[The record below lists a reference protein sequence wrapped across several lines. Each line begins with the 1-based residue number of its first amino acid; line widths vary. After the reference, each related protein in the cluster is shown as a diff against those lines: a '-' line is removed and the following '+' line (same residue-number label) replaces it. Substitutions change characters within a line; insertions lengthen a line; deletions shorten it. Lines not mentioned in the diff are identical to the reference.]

1 VTALSTLR
9 TRPDDLKRAIVARHK
24 PYPDVDELVRL
35 DAECRRLAGEINGL
49 RANRNER
56 AQALA
61 AAKKAG
67 GGGHDAA
74 TARELAEL
82 RDAIGAKDVNL
93 QKLET
98 ERDATLLLL
107 PQIPHSTVPEGKDGT
122 ENVVVRET
130 PSTVPT
136 IPHPKPHFEIGPELN
151 LIDTERG
158 AKVSGE
164 GFYFLLGDGARLEM
178 ALVNFMRE
186 THRARGYTEVTPPI
200 LISSRSM
207 EGTGQL
213 PKFAEDSYQTTLD
226 GLWLCPTAEVPV
238 TNLYRDEILLGTDLP
253 LKLMAF
259 TPCFRRE
266 AGGHG
271 VETRG
276 IARVHQFNKV
286 ELVNLVHPD
295 RSYEQLDVLLS
306 EAEAIVR
313 ALGLRYRVVNLCTGD
328 LPDKAAKCFDI
339 ELWAPGA
346 GRWLEVSSVSNFEDY
361 QSSRAGIRF
370 RAQQS
375 DRPEFLHTL
384 NGSGT
389 ALPRLMIALIE
400 TWQTSEGVIEVPP
413 ALRPYLGGQDRLK
426 PTPLVGER
434 ELGRGRRGWAAGHSP
449 GPSSGPA
456 APF

>member
-1 VTALSTLR
+1 VTALSTIR
-9 TRPDDLKRAIVARHK
+9 TRPEELKRAVVVRHK
-24 PYPDVDELVRL
+24 PYPDVDALVRL
-35 DAECRRLAGEINGL
+35 DTQCRTLAAEINGL
-49 RANRNER
+49 RAKRNER
-56 AQALA
+56 GQALA

-67 GGGHDAA
+67 SGAHDSA
-74 TARELAEL
+74 TTRELAEL
-82 RDAIGAKDVNL
+82 RDEIATKDANL
-93 QKLET
+93 QQLESS
-98 ERDATLLLL
+98 RDATLLLL
-107 PQIPHSTVPEGKDGT
+107 PQIPHSTVPVGKDGT

-130 PSTVPT
+130 PSTVAT
-136 IPHPKPHFEIGPELN
+136 VPHPKPHFEIGPELN

-178 ALVNFMRE
+178 ALINFMRE
-186 THRARGYTEVTPPI
+186 THRARGYTEVTAPI
-200 LISSRSM
+200 LISSQSM

-238 TNLYRDEILLGTDLP
+238 TNLYRDEVLLGTDLP

-295 RSYEQLDVLLS
+295 RSYDQLDVLLS
-306 EAEAIVR
+306 EAEAVVQ
-313 ALGLRYRVVNLCTGD
+313 ALGLRYRIVNLCTGD
-328 LPDKAAKCFDI
+328 LPDKAAKCYDI

-346 GRWLEVSSVSNFEDY
+346 ERWLEVSSVSNFEDF
-361 QSSRAGIRF
+361 QSSRAGIRY
-370 RAQQS
+370 RGQQA
-375 DRPEFLHTL
+375 DRPEFVHTL

-389 ALPRLMIALIE
+389 ALPRLMIAVME
-400 TWQTSEGVIEVPP
+400 TWQTSEGAIEVPP
-413 ALRPYLGGQDRLK
+413 PLRPYLGGQDRLR

-434 ELGRGRRGWAAGHSP
+434 ELGRGRRGWSDQ
-449 GPSSGPA
+449 
-456 APF
+456 

>member
-1 VTALSTLR
+1 MTTLSTIR
-9 TRPDDLKRAIVARHK
+9 TRSEELKRAIAVRNK
-24 PYPDVDELVRL
+24 PYPDVDELVRVDSDCRAL
-35 DAECRRLAGEINGL
+35 AAEVNAL
-49 RANRNER
+49 RAKRNER
-56 AQALA
+56 AHGLA

-67 GGGHDAA
+67 AGAHDEA

-82 RDAIGAKDVNL
+82 RDAIGAKETAL
-93 QKLET
+93 QELEGR
-98 ERDATLLLL
+98 RDATLLLL
-107 PQIPHSTVPEGKDGT
+107 PQIPHSTVPVGKDGT
-122 ENVVVRET
+122 ENVVLRET
-130 PSTVPT
+130 PSTVAT
-136 IPHPKPHFEIGPELN
+136 VARPKPHFEIGPALN
-151 LIDTERG
+151 IIDTERG

-178 ALVNFMRE
+178 ALINFMRE
-186 THRARGYTEVTPPI
+186 SHRARGYTEVTPPI
-200 LISSRSM
+200 LISNDSM
-207 EGTGQL
+207 VGTGQL

-238 TNLYRDEILLGTDLP
+238 TNLYRDEVLLGTDLP

-286 ELVNLVHPD
+286 ELVNLVHPAK
-295 RSYEQLDVLLS
+295 SYDQLEVLLS

-313 ALGLRYRVVNLCTGD
+313 ALGLRYRIVNLCTGD
-328 LPDKAAKCFDI
+328 LPDKAAKCYDI

-346 GRWLEVSSVSNFEDY
+346 ERWLEVSSVSNFEEF
-361 QSSRAGIRF
+361 QSSRARIRY
-370 RAQQS
+370 REQQA
-375 DRPEFLHTL
+375 DKPEFVHTL

-413 ALRPYLGGQDRLK
+413 VLRPYLGGQDRLK

-434 ELGRGRRGWAAGHSP
+434 ELGRGRRGWT
-449 GPSSGPA
+449 SG
-456 APF
+456 